1 MSRQLKLFPEL
12 DWESGESS
20 HGPSGRPTR
29 PATDRLRTA
38 TASPAMPDR
47 VRGQDTED
55 ILRHKLSTWLDE
67 PIVSLVLTDNRRRII
82 SAQSTEL
89 GLAVRMHRC
98 FAWAD
103 EDTLRTVADFLSGR
117 KGDTQRKRALQSIRG
132 YFERHRD
139 PRGDGRRLTLRPKG
153 HFFNLEVLRDHV
165 NAEYFGGALDVHIT
179 WGRAPRVRRRRRR
192 GFSIL
197 LGSYTE
203 ADRLVRIH
211 PCLDRYDVPEYVIE
225 SVVYHEMLH
234 AALPAETRHGRRCL
248 HTPEFRRREQ
258 LYRHHDAANRW
269 LEANLARLA
278 ASR

>member
-12 DWESGESS
+12 DWESDDPS
-20 HGPSGRPTR
+20 HGSSRLSRHG
-29 PATDRLRTA
+29 ANLRTIS
-38 TASPAMPDR
+38 THPAMPDQ

-55 ILRHKLSTWLDE
+55 IMRHKLSTWLEE

-82 SAQSTEL
+82 SARPTEL
-89 GLAVRMHRC
+89 GLAVRVHRC

-103 EDTLRTVADFLSGR
+103 ETTLRTVAEFLSGQ
-117 KGDTQRKRALQSIRG
+117 KGDAQRKRALQSIRG

-139 PRGDGRRLTLRPKG
+139 PRDDGRRLTLRPQG
-153 HFFNLEVLRDHV
+153 QYFDLETLRDDV
-165 NAEYFGGALDVHIT
+165 NREYFGGVLDVHIT
-179 WGRAPRVRRRRRR
+179 WGRAPRVRRRRGR

-211 PCLDRYDVPEYVIE
+211 PCLDRRDVPRHVVE

-234 AALPAETRHGRRCL
+234 AALPAQTRHGRRCL
-248 HTPEFRRREQ
+248 HTPEFRRRER

-269 LEANLARLA
+269 LEAHLARLA